1 MQRLM
6 KNLYWRWNQSS
17 DGSLFKQ
24 QCDCPLGVFLLYN
37 FLECSTECYYCPL
50 GVLPLQYNRFSC
62 IARQFHRRFEEPFW
76 YLQWGGDPSLDVLIK
91 LMLRTISQVYEAQIG
106 DLCKNDISTRQF
118 IRRQVFIETFQ
129 NKVTGDLQVVNTD
142 WEARSPRGF
151 SWFLGNSRAHSSV
164 LRPVHAGVCHWL
176 QPDWGGVS
184 AIKISNLLIFSP
196 DFETKEAEHE
206 HKEYVEIVNGS
217 SVMIYSRYP

>member
-1 MQRLM
+1 ML
-6 KNLYWRWNQSS
+6 
-17 DGSLFKQ
+17 D
-24 QCDCPLGVFLLYN
+24 
-37 FLECSTECYYCPL
+37 CPL
-50 GVLPLQYNRFSC
+50 GVLPLQYNRFSG
-62 IARQFHRRFEEPFW
+62 IAGQFHRRLEEPFW
-76 YLQWGGDPSLDVLIK
+76 YLQWGGDPSPNISIK
-91 LMLRTISQVYEAQIG
+91 LMWRIFSQVYEAQIG

-164 LRPVHAGVCHWL
+164 LRPVHAGVCHRL
-176 QPDWGGVS
+176 QPDGGGVS

-217 SVMIYSRYP
+217 SVMIYRR